1 MVEFLSN
8 LFMGVVSGLVTALL
22 LFVWYVLIKH
32 AINPWWE
39 NRLYKG
45 VVLSGTWRG
54 RRVAHHKIKE
64 KNEEDEP
71 TNTIHEELNIQM
83 ELEQSGY
90 NLKGIFTA
98 ESLMADKSRKEKY
111 TNIYKIK
118 GHVHDN
124 YVTLEYHPLSP
135 KRTGM
140 GTFLM
145 EVKNGGKNL
154 RGNIT
159 FLEEEDME
167 IVTLEDALLNR
178 EGAD

>member
-1 MVEFLSN
+1 MAWFLSN
-8 LFMGVVSGLVTALL
+8 LFVGIIGGLVTALL
-22 LFVWYVLIKH
+22 LFIWFFLLKSV
-32 AINPWWE
+32 INPWWE

-45 VVLSGTWRG
+45 VVLAGTWIG

-64 KNEEDEP
+64 KSQENL
-71 TNTIHEELNIQM
+71 NTIHEELNIQM

-98 ESLMADKSRKEKY
+98 ESLTVDKSGKEKY
-111 TNIYKIK
+111 RNIYKIK

-124 YVTLEYHPLSP
+124 YVTLEYHPLSQ

-154 RGNIT
+154 KGDIT
-159 FLEEEDME
+159 FLEEDDME
-167 IVTLEDALLNR
+167 IVTLEGAILNR
-178 EGAD
+178 MGVD